1 MTGYDKFAGSAKL
14 ARLSD
19 RTEHKELVLYG
30 LRKAANDTQRTT
42 GYYSGHSVQ
51 IDYDTATGEV
61 LTEEHVGIGWV
72 DHRDKDVVY
81 ITTTCTPMTMAE
93 IADIIRAKLA
103 ERKACERAVADM
115 MASAT

>member
-1 MTGYDKFAGSAKL
+1 MTGYDKFAGEAKL

-19 RTEHKELVLYG
+19 RTEIGGLVLYG
-30 LRKAANDTQRTT
+30 LKKAANDTQRTT

-72 DHRDKDVVY
+72 DRRDKDVIY
-81 ITTTCTPMTMAE
+81 ITTTCTPMTMEE
-93 IADIIRAKLA
+93 IANAIREKLE
-103 ERKACERAVADM
+103 ERKAIDREIGLR
-115 MASAT
+115 